1 MEQYQWADIDRDD
14 RKNKTGPPAHFQ
26 RAPALRHGLS
36 LPLRFDMV
44 TLEKA
49 DAIARRL
56 TRDQAD
62 EEKLTANRVRASA
75 VGAAVTDPRGPREA
89 DGGGG
94 PDVGQPRAAERK
106 NRQLRQQGD
115 DCVFRQNEPS

>member
-1 MEQYQWADIDRDD
+1 
-14 RKNKTGPPAHFQ
+14 
-26 RAPALRHGLS
+26 
-36 LPLRFDMV
+36 MV

-62 EEKLTANRVRASA
+62 EEKLTASNRVRASA

-89 DGGGG
+89 DSGGG
-94 PDVGQPRAAERK
+94 PDVGQPRAATALGGIGTIRPV
-106 NRQLRQQGD
+106 RRHQTPAGIAQALR
-115 DCVFRQNEPS
+115 S

>member
-1 MEQYQWADIDRDD
+1 
-14 RKNKTGPPAHFQ
+14 
-26 RAPALRHGLS
+26 
-36 LPLRFDMV
+36 MV

-62 EEKLTANRVRASA
+62 EEKLTASNRVRASA

-94 PDVGQPRAAERK
+94 PDVGQPRASAAFGGIGP
-106 NRQLRQQGD
+106 LRAVRRHEAPARIAQAL
-115 DCVFRQNEPS
+115 RP